1 MEYIEA
7 YEPRAGFV
15 NPHDGYGTL
24 GPLGEITSKA
34 AQHVTRSRG
43 RNTTTRVKQH

>member
-15 NPHDGYGTL
+15 HPHDGYDTLGTL
-24 GPLGEITSKA
+24 GDITSKVV
-34 AQHVTRSRG
+34 QCVTRSQG
-43 RNTTTRVKQH
+43 WNTIVQVKHH